1 MTAGGEFVQ
10 QPTSGPT
17 EYVNAATGEQVGYQ
31 TERGDIAINSRL
43 IPKPSKVYP
52 TVTRGGEYVQEST
65 APGTQYADP
74 EGRIMVRETPVGL
87 AISPGL
93 FDPPPPDTTIQ
104 VATPQPVSNPDAP
117 PPPPPPRQEPSL
129 VDLALSSYSPLGG
142 MQAVQDFAVSPAEMA
157 LPVVPVEDRAAW
169 IRDHGLSPTGTLIDK
184 IQDPTQSPSWYDYPL
199 AALDVIGGVGA
210 PVPGGTIAR
219 AGRLAAVPTR
229 IVPTVVGT
237 TVDVAKVIVKPV
249 VRHINT
255 ERSVMTRME
264 QLWRQGIPYET
275 AVKQARLE
283 AQRIRPSQV
292 APTPQGQVSLMPP
305 GSTPPLV
312 GTTNN
317 PNMILTMYSTP
328 HGPVVAPA
336 WYPWK
341 NRPVTGSGGGSGGG
355 TTPPGGTY
363 RTQSGL
369 LLDSSGNVVTEGAH
383 PTSVAAQAYDATAKA
398 VWSAAT
404 TPATAQVVP
413 ATTSG
418 VISRVATTS
427 TASAATPVLAPTPAQ
442 QSDVAP
448 EVKPTKTTTLTPS
461 VQFGPTVVTQ
471 PVPDT
476 STRFNARA
484 EIQTPPVSPSPGVRQ
499 GVSIVPSYGA
509 TPMAA
514 TSSAQL
520 FVADPVEAK
529 APTSRLQQSEPIDT
543 PVTRVS
549 TPASATTTT
558 TETTPGP
565 VVTQTVQPYPALGAV
580 STASSTNLGP
590 VTTEI
595 DPPPRRPPKKGRLK
609 NRDNN
614 TPQHQEDPGSVQD
627 SKAGDHPHVSRW
639 ETHTVHQ
646 LDHRTGDHTSEVV
659 DDTNVRTFQVVERGA
674 ESTSGKKWRANHLEV
689 TSDQGKAVPA
699 AVRFLR
705 RPAEANATSTSE
717 PKASKF
723 SGLRAKAQQGARA
736 VRTGATQGA
745 QAARTGA
752 VEARARF
759 SAAGTRACSK
769 PTKPHSLAW
778 NRRGQRSR
786 TTRARRVRSKVNSIR
801 CWLRCKPS
809 HRPADKAAAARR
821 AARRGSNQPPGASD
835 HR

>member
-1 MTAGGEFVQ
+1 M
-10 QPTSGPT
+10 
-17 EYVNAATGEQVGYQ
+17 
-31 TERGDIAINSRL
+31 
-43 IPKPSKVYP
+43 
-52 TVTRGGEYVQEST
+52 
-65 APGTQYADP
+65 
-74 EGRIMVRETPVGL
+74 
-87 AISPGL
+87 
-93 FDPPPPDTTIQ
+93 
-104 VATPQPVSNPDAP
+104 
-117 PPPPPPRQEPSL
+117 
-129 VDLALSSYSPLGG
+129 DLALSSYSPFGG

-157 LPVVPVEDRAAW
+157 LPVVPVEDQAAW

-229 IVPTVVGT
+229 IVPTVVDT
-237 TVDVAKVIVKPV
+237 TVDVAKVIAKPV

-264 QLWRQGIPYET
+264 QLWRQGVPYET

-292 APTPQGQVSLMPP
+292 NPTPQGQVSLMPP

-355 TTPPGGTY
+355 RTPPGGTY

-427 TASAATPVLAPTPAQ
+427 TACAATPVLAPTPAQ
-442 QSDVAP
+442 QP
-448 EVKPTKTTTLTPS
+448 EIVPEAQPTKTPTLTASPQS
-461 VQFGPTVVTQ
+461 SPIAVTQ

-476 STRFNARA
+476 TARVNARVQ
-484 EIQTPPVSPSPGVRQ
+484 IQTPPVSPSPGIRH

-509 TPMAA
+509 AHMAA

-520 FVADPVEAK
+520 VVADPVEAK
-529 APTSRLQQSEPIDT
+529 APTSRLQQSEPINT
-543 PVTRVS
+543 PVTRVT

-558 TETTPGP
+558 TGTTADP
-565 VVTQTVQPYPALGAV
+565 VVTQTVQPQPALRGV
-580 STASSTNLGP
+580 NTASSTDLGP
-590 VTTEI
+590 VTTQI
-595 DPPPRRPPKKGRLK
+595 DPPPPRLPKKGRLK

-614 TPQHQEDPGSVQD
+614 TPQHQEDRGSVQE

-639 ETHTVHQ
+639 ETRTVHQ

-699 AVRFLR
+699 AVRFRR

-717 PKASKF
+717 PKAGRFTS
-723 SGLRAKAQQGARA
+723 LRAKAQQGARA
-736 VRTGATQGA
+736 ARTGATQGA
-745 QAARTGA
+745 KAARTGA
-752 VEARARF
+752 VEARAKF
-759 SAAGTRACSK
+759 SAAGTRLQQANQAAQPRIEQARTKFAAYQGKARQVKGELDQMLAKMQTQPPSGGQGGGRKKSSAKGKQPATRSK
-769 PTKPHSLAW
+769 RPSIKVTVQLVQPGGGGTG
-778 NRRGQRSR
+778 RGSGG
-786 TTRARRVRSKVNSIR
+786 TNKALARR
-801 CWLRCKPS
+801 L
-809 HRPADKAAAARR
+809 
-821 AARRGSNQPPGASD
+821 ASG
-835 HR
+835 R